1 MSATATRRREVDVR
15 RHYLRSAHIEHHD
28 TDSTSGYVPTARA
41 LDVLHRIGRAMD
53 TNSAGRAWSLT
64 GPYGAGKSSF
74 GLFLRALLGP
84 TGDAAYESATASL
97 LTADNDAAQ
106 VWTAGRDG
114 LQAGEGGFVRAVA
127 TAQREPIVD
136 TVLRALRSGADSRWP
151 DAVPADV
158 DAALVEAQTQ
168 RTPLTIGAALVAL
181 TAHAPVVIIIDE
193 FGKNLEHF
201 ADDPE
206 HADLFVLQ
214 ELAERCTGSQGLPAF
229 LITMQHL
236 AFDDYVRGAN
246 AVQRREW
253 GKIQGRFQ
261 DIPFLESSEQSA
273 RLVAAVFTSEQA
285 SASFRRARKTWV
297 DQQEQILTEL
307 GLMRLVPGRRET
319 LADCYPLHPLTL
331 FTLPDMCARFGQHG
345 RTLFSFLTGRE
356 PHSVVE
362 FLDSATT
369 SGRKPL
375 PSVGVPQLFDFF
387 VNSGGAAGGNHSS
400 RLLEISTT
408 IREANGLTDAELSL
422 LKTIGVLNLT
432 AQSGPLRASM
442 PVLAFAAGAVTAAE
456 QAAVRTAIEGLEGR
470 GLLTYRG
477 FADEYRLWQGT
488 DLHLPN
494 VVANAGEEL
503 ARMSVA
509 GLLTDVH
516 KMPPA
521 IAGRHSQTVGMLR
534 YFDTVFADS
543 QAPQVQRPGVTD
555 AADGLIVYYL
565 DDPDTVKQLII
576 SDDVKPVVVVTT
588 EHYAAI
594 ADAVRE
600 LAAVQH
606 ALQRDDVRADHVAR
620 RELQERA
627 ADAQRRLTETVAAHL
642 SPRSVGTRFRL
653 AGADA
658 DLPAAPSLSPLLS
671 AVCDTVYNQSP
682 VVRNE
687 MLGRRD
693 LTSQAAKARRDLLE
707 AMVRH
712 EQEDW
717 LGMEGFGPEKAMY
730 AAILRHTRMHRQIE
744 GGGYEFAEPTVGG
757 LSYAWQVIEAMM
769 RQAGAE
775 QLDLGKV
782 YQRLMSPPIGLKEGP
797 IPVLVAALLLHHA
810 NDVAIYQEGTYQ
822 PAITVDLLERLVKSP
837 DRFTIRH
844 FESDTSKTR
853 VLDAVLSALSAVTG
867 QTYYQPSQRV
877 NGRRNL
883 PLLNVAGPLLSFTR
897 SLPEYTL
904 RTRNLSEPAQAVRG
918 ALLNTRAPEQLLF
931 TDLPVA
937 CGLASFTGSVK
948 DRSEDVG
955 VFAERIAEALQDLRG
970 TYPALLQ
977 RCIEQLA
984 AELRT
989 GTGEVR
995 SLRFE
1000 LQGQASPLI
1009 GSVLEPRLRSFVAL
1023 ISDRNLDD
1031 DAWVEAILNNIVT
1044 RPPAT
1049 WRDDD
1054 LTRFGVEARG
1064 ISSAYRRVLA
1074 LQYEAR
1080 SAERA
1085 GFDAQRVTLT
1095 KADGTEHST
1104 VIWVDH
1110 RDLNQL
1116 THILDQ
1122 ARAAVERL
1130 LGAQGES
1137 ALLALLADSVLHQK
1151 DQIPLDI
1158 APTDGKGSSDARRH
1172 A

>member
-1 MSATATRRREVDVR
+1 VNATATQRREVDVR

-28 TDSTSGYVPTARA
+28 TASTSGYVPTARA

-84 TGDAAYESATASL
+84 TGDATYETATASL
-97 LTADNDAAQ
+97 LTADPDAAQ
-106 VWTAGRDG
+106 VWTAGRAV
-114 LQAGEGGFVRAVA
+114 LEAGEGGFVRAVA

-136 TVLRALRSGADSRWP
+136 TVLRALRSGAGSRWP
-151 DAVPADV
+151 TTLPADV
-158 DAALVEAQTQ
+158 DAALVEAETQ

-181 TAHAPVVIIIDE
+181 TAHAPVVMIIDE

-273 RLVAAVFTSEQA
+273 RLVAAVFTSENA
-285 SASFRRARKTWV
+285 SAQFRRARKTWV
-297 DQQEQILTEL
+297 DQQEQTLTEL

-319 LADCYPLHPLTL
+319 LTDCYPLHPLTL
-331 FTLPDMCARFGQHG
+331 LTLPDMCARFGQHG

-362 FLDSATT
+362 FLDSTATT
-369 SGRKPL
+369 GNKPL
-375 PSVGVPQLFDFF
+375 PSVGLPQLFDFF

-408 IREANGLTDAELSL
+408 IREANGLTDTELSL

-442 PVLAFAAGAVTAAE
+442 PVLAFAAGAGTAVE
-456 QAAVRTAIEGLEGR
+456 QDAVRTAIEGLEGR

-488 DLHLPN
+488 DLHLPS
-494 VVANAGEEL
+494 VVANANEEL

-534 YFDTVFADS
+534 YFDTVFADA
-543 QAPQVQRPGVTD
+543 QAPQVRRPSVAD
-555 AADGLIVYYL
+555 APDGLIVYYL
-565 DDPDTVKQLII
+565 DEPDTVEQLII
-576 SDDVKPVVVVTT
+576 SADVKPVVVVTT
-588 EHYAAI
+588 EHHAAI
-594 ADAVRE
+594 ADAVRD

-642 SPRSVGTRFRL
+642 SPRSAGTRFRL
-653 AGADA
+653 AGAET
-658 DLPAAPSLSPLLS
+658 DLPASPSLSPLLS
-671 AVCDTVYNQSP
+671 AVCDTVYNHSP
-682 VVRNE
+682 VIRNE

-693 LTSQAAKARRDLLE
+693 LTSQAAKVRRELLE

-712 EQEDW
+712 EQDDW

-730 AAILRHTRMHRQIE
+730 AAILRHTRMHGQTK
-744 GGGYEFAEPTVGG
+744 GGIHGFSEPTVGG
-757 LSYAWQVIEAMM
+757 LSYAWQVVVGMM

-775 QLDLGKV
+775 PLDLGQV
-782 YQRLMSPPIGLKEGP
+782 YKRLMSPPIGLKEGP
-797 IPVLVAALLLHHA
+797 IPVLLTALLLHHA

-822 PAITVDLLERLVKSP
+822 PAITADLLERLVKSP

-844 FESDTSKTR
+844 FEADLSKTR
-853 VLDAVLSALSAVTG
+853 VLDAVLSALATTTG
-867 QTYYQPSQRV
+867 QVYQPSRKA

-883 PLLNVAGPLLSFTR
+883 PLLNVAGPLLTFTR

-904 RTRNLSEPAQAVRG
+904 RTRNLPEAAQAVRD

-931 TDLPVA
+931 TDLPAA
-937 CGLASFTGSVK
+937 CGLAPFTGPVK
-948 DRSEDVG
+948 DRPADVDL
-955 VFAERIAEALQDLRG
+955 FTERITAALKDLRG

-977 RCIEQLA
+977 RCTEQLA

-989 GTGEVR
+989 GGDDVR
-995 SLRFE
+995 ALRSE

-1031 DAWVEAILNNIVT
+1031 EAWVEAILNNIVT

-1064 ISSAYRRVLA
+1064 LSSAYRRVLA
-1074 LQYEAR
+1074 LHYEAR

-1110 RDLNQL
+1110 RDLPQL
-1116 THILDQ
+1116 THILDE
-1122 ARAAVERL
+1122 ARDAVERL
-1130 LGAQGES
+1130 LGPQGES
-1137 ALLALLADSVLHQK
+1137 ALLALLAGSVLHQK
-1151 DQIPLDI
+1151 DHISLDI